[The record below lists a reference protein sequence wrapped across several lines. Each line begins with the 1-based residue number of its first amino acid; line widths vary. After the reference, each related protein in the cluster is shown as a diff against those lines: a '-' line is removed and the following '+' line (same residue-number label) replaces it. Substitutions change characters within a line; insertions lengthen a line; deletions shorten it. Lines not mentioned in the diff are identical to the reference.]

1 MKVENRQDISILVV
15 DDEAVVR
22 QLLERNMRG
31 EGYDVRVACDGEMA
45 WKLIQEKNPDIV
57 ISDMKMPR
65 LDGFGLLKKVKE
77 EYPSVGF
84 IVMTAFGDNY
94 SVKEAML
101 LGADEYI
108 AKPFKSIEVAL
119 IVERTY
125 WDLRA
130 ASEKAL
136 TPCNEKAT
144 K

>member
-1 MKVENRQDISILVV
+1 MKIENRQDISVLVV
-15 DDEAVVR
+15 DDEEVIR
-22 QLLERNMRG
+22 KLLERSMRS
-31 EGYDVRVACDGEMA
+31 EGYDVRLASDGEMA
-45 WKLIQEKNPDIV
+45 WKLIQERNPDIV

-65 LDGFGLLKKVKE
+65 MDGFGLLKKVKA

-119 IVERTY
+119 IVEHTY
-125 WDLRA
+125 WNMNAESDIGVN
-130 ASEKAL
+130 
-136 TPCNEKAT
+136 PCNARADS
-144 K
+144 